1 MPGSFLVGTDV
12 VDLPPSS
19 DVDGVEDD
27 DEDETYL
34 MIGVFTLLKLM
45 HDGLD
50 VGYVVIDGAAILC
63 MVQQLLLHQDAVV
76 GVTGR
81 CNKADAVFAR
91 CNTARR

>member
-50 VGYVVIDGAAILC
+50 VGYVVIVGAAI
-63 MVQQLLLHQDAVV
+63 
-76 GVTGR
+76 R
-81 CNKADAVFAR
+81 
-91 CNTARR
+91 